1 MEGSAFV
8 EIGLPVILAI
18 VMVGIGLTLTVEDFK
33 AESKSRK
40 ELALAALGQ
49 CVLVP
54 AVAMVLAI
62 LLDAPPEIAVGLVL
76 VAATPG
82 GATSNLT
89 AYLARGN
96 TALAIV
102 MTVATSVV
110 AIVTLPIWVSQA
122 LSFWSDELAQ
132 DAEGTYVTV
141 PLSDVFS
148 LLAFIIFVPIVIGML
163 IKNYKPDLAARLEK
177 GVSAFSIVV
186 MAGLIIGIMV
196 DLGEQALPL
205 LGSAGP
211 AAFLTSTAAVGIGFL
226 LGAVGRTDRRDT
238 LAMACEFGI
247 KNITLGMLIGLTVLE
262 SEEMALPSAIY
273 GILMYLPVVGA
284 VMIGRRWFAE
294 PPAKKAPTIT

>member
-18 VMVGIGLTLTVEDFK
+18 VMVGIGLTLTVNDFK
-33 AESKSRK
+33 SESKSRK
-40 ELALAALGQ
+40 ELGLAAIGQ

-54 AVAMVLAI
+54 GAAMGIAI

-76 VAATPG
+76 VAATAS

-102 MTVATSVV
+102 MTVVTSLVSI
-110 AIVTLPIWVSQA
+110 ATLPIWVSQA
-122 LSFWSDELAQ
+122 LSFWSDDLA
-132 DAEGTYVTV
+132 DEAEGTYVTV
-141 PLSDVFS
+141 PLADVFS
-148 LLAFIIFVPIVIGML
+148 LLAFIIFVPILIGMA
-163 IKNYKPDLAARLEK
+163 IKYYKPDLAARMEK
-177 GVSAFSIVV
+177 GVSAFSLVV

-211 AAFLTSTAAVGIGFL
+211 AALLTSTVAVGLGFL
-226 LGAVGRTDRRDT
+226 LGALGRTDRRDT
-238 LAMACEFGI
+238 LSLACEFGI
-247 KNITLGMLIGLTVLE
+247 KNITLGMLIGLTILE

-273 GILMYLPVVGA
+273 GILMYLPTIGA
-284 VMIGRRWFAE
+284 IYVGRRWFAA
-294 PPAKKAPTIT
+294 PPVARTSAST